1 MSTKSKII
9 ISVIVVL
16 VAFAAGFAVSYF
28 IDKVNY
34 TRSIDKLSK
43 LLNDG
48 SNDSKH
54 LYDELE
60 RRLNELDG
68 FKRQYDELE
77 SSTNN
82 CLRIVEQSGQTIGQ
96 LGRTVYQLNE
106 SSSSITDT
114 IKRIREGQQR
124 INDYVNVLEGDNR
137 RLKEELGKLQA
148 SINIDLN

>member
-16 VAFAAGFAVSYF
+16 VAFAAGFTISYF

-34 TRSIDKLSK
+34 TKSIDKLSK

-68 FKRQYDELE
+68 FKRRYDELE
-77 SSTNN
+77 STTDN

-96 LGRTVYQLNE
+96 LGRTVGE
-106 SSSSITDT
+106 IGATSSNIGDT
-114 IKRIREGQQR
+114 IKQLREGQQR

-137 RLKEELGKLQA
+137 RLKEELGRLQK
-148 SINIDLN
+148 SINIGLN